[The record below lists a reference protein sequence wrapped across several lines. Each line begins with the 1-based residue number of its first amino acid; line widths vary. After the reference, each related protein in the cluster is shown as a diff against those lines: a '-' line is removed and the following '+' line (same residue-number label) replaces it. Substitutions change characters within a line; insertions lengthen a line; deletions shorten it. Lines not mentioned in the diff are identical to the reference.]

1 VSSRLSNRDHP
12 TVQLFAQPH
21 SDESGGVGARAPRI
35 LVVDDDARFAEAL
48 ATLLETAGY
57 EVAGLAADGAE
68 AIRKV
73 EQLQPDL
80 VTMDLDMPLLDG
92 FDAAQLLLTW
102 YPSLAIVFVA
112 GTPAAERGRDM
123 STIGSPLVR
132 KRDVFDQ
139 LVPAIATVLGP

>member
-1 VSSRLSNRDHP
+1 
-12 TVQLFAQPH
+12 
-21 SDESGGVGARAPRI
+21 VGARAPRI

-57 EVAGLAADGAE
+57 EVVGMAADGAE

-73 EQLQPDL
+73 EQLRPDL

-92 FDAAQLLLTW
+92 FNAAQLLLTW

-112 GTPAAERGRDM
+112 GTPEGERRNEM
-123 STIGSPLVR
+123 STIASRLVH
-132 KRDVFDQ
+132 KRDVLDE
-139 LVPAIATVLGP
+139 LVPAIASALAT